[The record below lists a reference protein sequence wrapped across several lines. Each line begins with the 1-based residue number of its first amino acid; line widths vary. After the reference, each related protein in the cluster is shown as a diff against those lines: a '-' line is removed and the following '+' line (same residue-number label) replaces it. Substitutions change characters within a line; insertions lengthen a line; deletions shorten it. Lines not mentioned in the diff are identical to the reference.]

1 MACPGGPKAH
11 LGVLAPEV
19 FPLGPDAEYVVG
31 ACGLSTWS
39 PAAQWLFGSIGSTP
53 GRMSGWGVITEV
65 R

>member
-1 MACPGGPKAH
+1 M
-11 LGVLAPEV
+11 LAPEV